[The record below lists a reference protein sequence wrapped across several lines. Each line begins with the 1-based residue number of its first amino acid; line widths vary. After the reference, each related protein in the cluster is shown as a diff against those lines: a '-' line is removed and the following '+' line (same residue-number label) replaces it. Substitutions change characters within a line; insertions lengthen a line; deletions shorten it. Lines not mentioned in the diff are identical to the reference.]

1 MEVTLLNRSAYT
13 IPSKK
18 RVDAIVFDGAR
29 DMQIWPGPGLEAK
42 IREHYGD
49 NFQRALDAELKQ
61 VPGRLLDIPSVIR
74 VHQGRLHCNF
84 LLWAATREPEPGS
97 TRSPAPSL
105 KMIEKVVRMSL
116 EFALGRHVKRIAFPA
131 LGGGPGEASV
141 EDRLVT
147 IVKTAQT
154 FYEEFYEA
162 GNALAIEE
170 VIVCVP
176 SAPVFRNVHSR
187 VRNIVQVGALPA
199 PPPKEKKPVRRR
211 AAAGSSKAK
220 TTKAKAKPSGL
231 SMSEANENSGAA
243 KYNMRATY
251 AENDFFTHPKFG
263 IGKVIGLPAQGQM
276 ECSFEDGSV
285 RKLVH
290 SR

>member
-1 MEVTLLNRSAYT
+1 MEVTLLNRSAFA

-49 NFQRALDAELKQ
+49 GFQRALDAELKQ
-61 VPGRLLDIPSVIR
+61 VPGRMLDIPSVIR

-105 KMIEKVVRMSL
+105 KMIEEVVTMSL
-116 EFALGRHVKRIAFPA
+116 DFALSRHVERIAFPA
-131 LGGGPGEASV
+131 LGDGPGAASV

-147 IVKTAQT
+147 IVKAAQA
-154 FYEEFYEA
+154 FYDKAYEE
-162 GNALAIEE
+162 GRALGIDE

-176 SAPVFRNVHSR
+176 SAPVFRTVHSR
-187 VRNIVQVGALPA
+187 VRNIVKVGALPA
-199 PPPKEKKPVRRR
+199 PLPKEKKPVRRR
-211 AAAGSSKAK
+211 AASGSKSSS
-220 TTKAKAKPSGL
+220 TKAKPKPKGL
-231 SMSEANENSGAA
+231 SMAEANENSGAA

-263 IGKVIGLPAQGQM
+263 IGKVIGLPAPGQM

>member
-1 MEVTLLNRSAYT
+1 M
-13 IPSKK
+13 
-18 RVDAIVFDGAR
+18 
-29 DMQIWPGPGLEAK
+29 LE
-42 IREHYGD
+42 
-49 NFQRALDAELKQ
+49 L
-61 VPGRLLDIPSVIR
+61 PSVIR

-105 KMIEKVVRMSL
+105 KMIESVVRMSL
-116 EFALGRHVKRIAFPA
+116 EFALGRHVKRIAFPE

-147 IVKTAQT
+147 IVKTAQA
-154 FYEEFYEA
+154 FSDEAYEA
-162 GNALAIEE
+162 GNALGIEE

-176 SAPVFRNVHSR
+176 SAPVFRAVHSR
-187 VRNIVQVGALPA
+187 VRNLVKVGALPSA
-199 PPPKEKKPVRRR
+199 PAPEKKPVRRR
-211 AAAGSSKAK
+211 AAAGGASSK
-220 TTKAKAKPSGL
+220 TTKAKPKPAGL
-231 SMSEANENSGAA
+231 SMAEANANSGAA

>member
-49 NFQRALDAELKQ
+49 DLQRALDAELKQ
-61 VPGRLLDIPSVIR
+61 VPGRMLDIPSVIR

-97 TRSPAPSL
+97 TRSPAPGL
-105 KMIEKVVRMSL
+105 KMIDRIVTMSL
-116 EFALGRHVKRIAFPA
+116 DFALERHVKRIAFPA

-147 IVKTAQT
+147 IVKAAQAYYDKA
-154 FYEEFYEA
+154 YEE
-162 GNALAIEE
+162 GRALGIEE

-187 VRNIVQVGALPA
+187 VRNMVKVGALPA
-199 PPPKEKKPVRRR
+199 PPPSEKKPVRRR
-211 AAAGSSKAK
+211 AAGGASKAK
-220 TTKAKAKPSGL
+220 TTKAKKPTGL
-231 SMSEANENSGAA
+231 SMAEANENSGAA

-263 IGKVIGLPAQGQM
+263 VGKVIGLPAQGQM